1 MSMKRCLI
9 SSLGMM
15 ALAIGTVSTLGVHP
29 ALASRSSA
37 SATPVATTPQAPI
50 EALYKALDK
59 SEHSSANMSKRS
71 AMIAPFVER
80 AFDMESILKR
90 SIGLHYD
97 HLSTA
102 EKNDL
107 LAAFKH
113 FTVARYVSTF
123 KPGTDAVFTVVNTIQ
138 RDGRTIVHSTIGGK
152 DDPNGTPTPI
162 DYVMA
167 QGPDGW
173 RITDILLDGHISQV
187 AAQRADFK
195 TIFNEK
201 GANGLARSLT
211 TKADDFLRE

>member
-15 ALAIGTVSTLGVHP
+15 ALAVGTVPALGFHP
-29 ALASRSSA
+29 AQAARSTASAASSA
-37 SATPVATTPQAPI
+37 ATPQAPI

-59 SEHSSANMSKRS
+59 SEHSSAGVSKRS
-71 AMIAPFVER
+71 AIIAPLVDR

-97 HLSTA
+97 HLSAA
-102 EKNDL
+102 EKSSL

-123 KPGTDAVFTVVNTIQ
+123 KPGTDAVFTVTDTAQ
-138 RDGRTIVHSTIGGK
+138 QDGRTIVHTTIGGK

-162 DYVMA
+162 DYIMT
-167 QGPDGW
+167 QSPDGW

-201 GANGLARSLT
+201 GASGLARSLT

>member
-1 MSMKRCLI
+1 MKRCLM

-15 ALAIGTVSTLGVHP
+15 ALLTGAVPALGVNP
-29 ALASRSSA
+29 AQAARST
-37 SATPVATTPQAPI
+37 SATASLSATTPQAPI
-50 EALYKALDK
+50 EALYNALDK
-59 SEHSSANMSKRS
+59 SEHSTAGVGKRS
-71 AMIAPFVER
+71 AMIAPLVDR
-80 AFDMESILKR
+80 AFDMEAILKR
-90 SIGLHYD
+90 SIGLHYE
-97 HLSTA
+97 HLSSSERSSLITA
-102 EKNDL
+102 
-107 LAAFKH
+107 FRH

-138 RDGRTIVHSTIGGK
+138 QDGRTIVHTTIGGK